1 MAGTIPDWVDGYR
14 ILALL
19 GEGGM
24 GAVYLAEQLE
34 PVQRQVALKILKRG
48 MDTDQVVA
56 RFRAERQS
64 LAVMHHPSVATVYDA
79 GATPSGLP
87 YFVMELVEGLP
98 LDEYCDR
105 ERLDVPDR
113 VRLFLQI
120 CHAVQHAHQ
129 KGIIHRDLK
138 PSNILVATSNGD
150 PLPKIIDFGI
160 ARAVES
166 ARDGP
171 RLTQEDQSLG
181 TPAYMAPEQVEG
193 VHAEVD
199 TRTDIYSLGVVLYE
213 LLTGV
218 LPFDAKGNSWALW
231 AKALLEEPPLP
242 SERVGSFAET
252 QHTVQ
257 ATRQSSLASL
267 RRALR
272 GDLDWIVLKALE
284 KEPARRYATA
294 SGFARDIERYLSH
307 TPVEA
312 RPPSAAYRTRK
323 FVRRH
328 RAGVSFAA
336 LITLM
341 LAGFGVIQAV
351 QANRVRQARDLAEV
365 RRDQAEGLID
375 YMLSDLREKL
385 EPLGRLDLLDA
396 VGGRAMTY
404 FAAMPVDEFSVDEL
418 ASRSQALYQLGQV
431 RLEQGDLPAADS
443 VLTESLR
450 LARALSDRSPEDTA
464 RMFGLSQSEFW
475 AGELARRR
483 GDLDRAQSHFENY
496 RDLSRDLHRRDTTN
510 TDWTMEVGYSH
521 TNLGTILLARREASK
536 AVEEFRSALEIKTI
550 LASKDP
556 NDSRLRFDLSR
567 SHNNLGNALARAGEL
582 REARAHFE
590 SDVALKRA
598 LVVENPTN
606 AVFSGSPCGEPWV
619 SCARV
624 RDDRPAE
631 AGAGTYCLNR
641 WRWIRSCV
649 STTPTNARIRR
660 NLAHGK
666 VGLAR
671 VSRLLGNSEAA
682 NDAVSSAVQE
692 FQELVQASP
701 EQLAF
706 SVGLA
711 DAHKQ
716 AALLAMATVNPR
728 NARAHSDRALA
739 ILRGL
744 PQSAPSQLRTLGEV
758 LIVSGDID
766 VTAGAEGSARAAWQE
781 ATRILEGL
789 VAGGEDFAVHA
800 PLTQALLRL
809 GDSKRAEQHIT
820 TLQAAGFDAEWLRG
834 VAPPTNSRD

>member
-24 GAVYLAEQLE
+24 GSVYRAEQLE

-56 RFRAERQS
+56 RFRAERQT
-64 LAVMHHPSVATVYDA
+64 LAVMHHPSVATVFDA
-79 GATPSGLP
+79 GATRTGLP

-105 ERLDVPDR
+105 ERLNVPDR
-113 VRLFLQI
+113 VRLFLRI

-129 KGIIHRDLK
+129 KGVVHRDLK
-138 PSNILVATSNGD
+138 PSNILVATSDGE
-150 PLPKIIDFGI
+150 PLPKVIDFGI
-160 ARAVES
+160 ARAVETDHDKS
-166 ARDGP
+166 
-171 RLTQEDQSLG
+171 RLTREDQLLG

-193 VHAEVD
+193 VQAKVD

-242 SERVGSFAET
+242 SARVGALDET
-252 QHTVQ
+252 QQTLQ
-257 ATRQSSLASL
+257 ASRQSSLASL

-284 KEPARRYATA
+284 KEPARRYASA
-294 SGFARDIERYLSH
+294 SGFAQDLERYLSH
-307 TPVEA
+307 APVEA

-328 RAGVSFAA
+328 RVGVSFAA

-341 LAGFGVIQAV
+341 LAGFSSIQAA
-351 QANRVRQARDLAEV
+351 QATRVRQARDLAEV

-396 VGGRAMTY
+396 VGGRAMVY
-404 FAAMPVDEFSVDEL
+404 FAAMPIDEFNVAEL

-431 RLEQGDLPAADS
+431 RLEQGDVPAADS

-450 LARALSDRSPEDTA
+450 LARELSDRAPEDTA
-464 RMFGLSQSEFW
+464 RLFGLSQSEFW

-483 GDLDRAQSHFENY
+483 GDLDRALSHFENY

-510 TDWTMEVGYSH
+510 TEWTMEVGYSH
-521 TNLGTILLARREASK
+521 TNLGIILLARRDASQ
-536 AVEEFRSALEIKTI
+536 AVDEFRSALEIKTM

-556 NDSRLRFDLSR
+556 TDSRLRFDLSR
-567 SHNNLGNALARAGEL
+567 SHNNLGNALTRAGEL
-582 REARAHFE
+582 SEAKVHFE
-590 SDVALKRA
+590 RDVALKRA

-606 AVFSGSPCGEPWV
+606 AVFQSRLAASLGFLATVYEMTGHLDQALELLV
-619 SCARV
+619 EQVALDQELRFN
-624 RDDRPAE
+624 D
-631 AGAGTYCLNR
+631 
-641 WRWIRSCV
+641 
-649 STTPTNARIRR
+649 PTNARIQR

-671 VSRLLGNSEAA
+671 ISKLLGNSEAA
-682 NDAVSSAVQE
+682 NDAMSGAVQE
-692 FQELVQASP
+692 FRELVMASP
-701 EQLAF
+701 EQPAF

-711 DAHKQ
+711 GAHKQ
-716 AALLAMATVNPR
+716 AALLAMATGDTQQ
-728 NARAHSDRALA
+728 ARAHSDRSLA
-739 ILRGL
+739 ILRDL
-744 PQSAPSQLRTLGEV
+744 PQSAPSQIRTLGEA

-766 VTAGAEGSARAAWQE
+766 FAVGAEGTARSAWQE
-781 ATRILEGL
+781 ATRLLEGL
-789 VAGGEDFAVHA
+789 VSTGEDFAVHA

-809 GDSKRAEQHIT
+809 GDSNRAEQHIT
-820 TLQAAGFDAEWLRG
+820 ILQTAGFDAEWLRS
-834 VAPPTNSRD
+834 VAP